1 MLSEINFSLLWYYIP
16 FFLLFIMVTICV
28 SLLCFLPSSHFSL
41 FLLFSLS
48 TFARYLSILISWI
61 YQAILLA
68 LRICFLILNVC
79 PSSFHWILLTALQGG
94 EFICTLQIRKMEV
107 NPTVSGKYQPA
118 QPVSSPSLFS
128 WLLTH
133 NSNNSTTYVF
143 AVFSNLRY
151 LCLISLWNVEL
162 IMLTFLIYVF
172 LLF

>member
-79 PSSFHWILLTALQGG
+79 PSSFHWILLTAL
-94 EFICTLQIRKMEV
+94 
-107 NPTVSGKYQPA
+107 
-118 QPVSSPSLFS
+118 
-128 WLLTH
+128 
-133 NSNNSTTYVF
+133 
-143 AVFSNLRY
+143 
-151 LCLISLWNVEL
+151 
-162 IMLTFLIYVF
+162 
-172 LLF
+172 